1 MCGDEFADMAMCS
14 FHDRADTKI
23 RFEIEVDAVN
33 RWRVLDWMCLD
44 GLLIQIT

>member
-1 MCGDEFADMAMCS
+1 MTLHLRIWLCVVFY
-14 FHDRADTKI
+14 DRADTKI

-44 GLLIQIT
+44 GLLIRIT